1 MNTFFVILEL
11 KEANLKRM
19 NKGDLEVNQYPR
31 IIQGGMGVGVS
42 SVKLARTVSM
52 HGELGVISGTAIAL
66 TLARKLQQKDCSQ
79 DILDA
84 VLSFPYAD
92 MAKKVIEPYHHDY
105 TNQEGKD
112 KYKAVPMPSLEQ
124 PEQLTELM
132 VIASYV
138 EVYLAKRGH
147 DGIVGMN
154 LLEKIQLPTLPSL
167 YGAMLAG
174 VDYILMGA
182 GIPIRIP
189 MVLNKFAANEDA
201 SLPIKVLD
209 DTTGESVETTFSP
222 KAFAKEHSLPK
233 LKRPKFLAI
242 VSSHTLALH
251 LSRSDFGSPDG
262 FVVELPVA
270 GGHNANPRGKV
281 NLDDNGEPI
290 YGTRDEVDFEVIKK
304 IGLPFWLAGGFGINE
319 DYLRARSLG
328 ANGIQVGT
336 AFAFSEESGME
347 KTLKER
353 IIEAVL
359 KGLGRVKTD
368 PLASPTG
375 FPFKVVEIED
385 TTGVE
390 ETYVKRT
397 RICDLGYL
405 REAYR
410 KENGK
415 LGYRCP
421 SEPVEEYVKKGG
433 NIEDTKG
440 RKCLCNGLVATLGLG
455 QERKNGNNEMPIVTA
470 GDDLKF
476 IARFLKQG
484 EKIYHAID
492 VLTVILG
499 NSFQKIG
506 I

>member
-1 MNTFFVILEL
+1 MNQL
-11 KEANLKRM
+11 
-19 NKGDLEVNQYPR
+19 PR

-42 SVKLARTVSM
+42 SVELARTVSM
-52 HGELGVISGTAIAL
+52 HGELGVISGTALAL
-66 TLARKLQQKDCSQ
+66 TLARKLQTKDCSQ
-79 DILDA
+79 DIIDA
-84 VLSFPYAD
+84 ILTFPYPD
-92 MAKKVIEPYHHDY
+92 MAKKVLDTYHFDSI
-105 TNQEGKD
+105 NQSIKD
-112 KYKAVPMPSLEQ
+112 KYKAVPMPSLDQ

-132 VIASYV
+132 VVACFV
-138 EVYLAKRGH
+138 EVYLAKKGH
-147 DGIVGMN
+147 NGIIGMN
-154 LLEKIQLPTLPSL
+154 ILEKVQLPTLPSL

-182 GIPIRIP
+182 GIPVRIP
-189 MVLNKFAANEDA
+189 MVLDKFANHKDA
-201 SLPIKVLD
+201 SLPLKLLD
-209 DTTGESVETTFSP
+209 ETSNEQVYMTFSP
-222 KAFAKEHSLPK
+222 KEFAKGQALPT

-262 FVVELPVA
+262 FVVELPIA

-281 NLDDNGEPI
+281 NLNQYGEPI
-290 YGTRDEVDFEVIKK
+290 YGTRDEVDFDVFKK
-304 IGLPFWLAGGFGINE
+304 IGLPFWLAGGFGSREN
-319 DYLRARSLG
+319 YLRAQSLG

-336 AFAFSEESGME
+336 AFAFSKESGME
-347 KTLKER
+347 MSLKER
-353 IIEAVL
+353 IIQAVL

-390 ETYVKRT
+390 ETYQKRN

-421 SEPVEEYVKKGG
+421 SEPVEDYVKKGG
-433 NIEDTKG
+433 TIEDTKG
-440 RKCLCNGLVATLGLG
+440 RKCLCNGLVATLGFG
-455 QERKNGNNEMPIVTA
+455 QERKNGDKEMPIVTA

-484 EKIYHAID
+484 KMIYDAID
-492 VLTVILG
+492 VLKVLLG
-499 NSFQKIG
+499 KDNIAKIV
-506 I
+506 

>member
-1 MNTFFVILEL
+1 MNQL
-11 KEANLKRM
+11 
-19 NKGDLEVNQYPR
+19 PR

-42 SVKLARTVSM
+42 SVELARTVSM

-66 TLARKLQQKDCSQ
+66 TLARKLQTKDCSQ
-79 DILDA
+79 DIIDA
-84 VLSFPYAD
+84 ILSFPYQE
-92 MAKKVIEPYHHDY
+92 MAKKVLDTYHFDSI
-105 TNQEGKD
+105 NQEGKD
-112 KYKAVPMPSLEQ
+112 KYKAVPMPSLDQ
-124 PEQLTELM
+124 PDQLTELM

-138 EVYLAKRGH
+138 EVYLAKKGH
-147 DGIVGMN
+147 DGIIGMN
-154 LLEKIQLPTLPSL
+154 LLEKVQLPTLPSL

-189 MVLNKFAANEDA
+189 MVLDKFAQNEDA
-201 SLPIKVLD
+201 SLPLKVLD
-209 DTTGESVETTFSP
+209 ETLDEQVYMTFSP
-222 KAFAKEHSLPK
+222 KDFAKDEELPK

-262 FVVELPVA
+262 FVVELPIA

-281 NLDDNGEPI
+281 NLNEYGEPI
-290 YGTRDEVDFEVIKK
+290 YGAKDEVDFEVMKK
-304 IGLPFWLAGGFGINE
+304 IGLPFWLAGGFGSRE
-319 DYLRARSLG
+319 DYLRARDLG

-336 AFAFSEESGME
+336 AFAFSKESGME
-347 KTLKER
+347 MSLKER

-390 ETYVKRT
+390 ETYLKRN

-421 SEPVEEYVKKGG
+421 SEPVDDYVKKGG

-440 RKCLCNGLVATLGLG
+440 RKCLCNGLVATLGFG
-455 QERKNGNNEMPIVTA
+455 QERKNGDKEMPIVTA
-470 GDDLKF
+470 GDELKF

-484 EKIYHAID
+484 EKLYHAID
-492 VLTVILG
+492 VLKVILG
-499 NSFQKIG
+499 SSFQKMSL
-506 I
+506 